1 MNPLKKLA
9 GQTVIYGL
17 SSVVG
22 RLLNYLLVPLY
33 TRYFLP
39 EEYGI
44 VTELYAYVAF
54 LVIIL
59 TYGIETAFFRYS
71 QKVPNK
77 RTVYSTAL
85 ISLLVTSSI
94 FIFIIFS
101 STIPIA
107 NWLQYPN
114 NTDYI
119 QFFALIIG
127 LDAVS
132 AISFAKLREQNNAT
146 RFALIRL
153 VNIFINIGLN
163 LFFIIYCPYAI
174 EKGLP
179 SVDFVNSVY
188 SEGYGVGYIFVA
200 NLIASA
206 VTFLMLLPE
215 MIKSVWIFDKS
226 IWRQMMIY
234 ALPLLVAGLAGMT
247 NETIDRILLKKI
259 DHPITIYKDYSTKLQ
274 KDIIERE
281 RHITIDDKLIYDEIK
296 QFGNKFNQLSERTKD
311 YVINKS
317 KEKEMGLYGAF
328 YKLSIL
334 IILFIQT
341 FRFAAEPFFF
351 AQEKEKNS
359 RKTYAD
365 VMKYFVI
372 ITSFIFLV
380 VTMLYDFIIL
390 FLGSNYHDDRGFLT
404 VSILLAANLLLG
416 IYYNL
421 SIWYKLS
428 EKTKYGAY
436 LSIFGAIIT
445 LSLNFILIPIIGF
458 VGSAWTTLICY
469 FCMTTTSYFLGRKHY
484 RIPYPI
490 KRISLYLI
498 LVAVLFFSSIYF
510 NIGIILKIIYI
521 LIFITVAFVLEKPKK
536 AVISNPKLFD

>member
-54 LVIIL
+54 LVVIL

-71 QKVPNK
+71 QKVPDK

-94 FIFIIFS
+94 FIFILFS
-101 STIPIA
+101 SATPIA

-119 QFFALIIG
+119 QFFTLIIS

-179 SVDFVNSVY
+179 SANFVNSVY
-188 SEGYGVGYIFVA
+188 SESYGVGYIFVA
-200 NLIASA
+200 NLIASI

-247 NETIDRILLKKI
+247 NETIDRILLKHLLP
-259 DHPITIYKDYSTKLQ
+259 DTLNAS
-274 KDIIERE
+274 RE
-281 RHITIDDKLIYDEIK
+281 I
-296 QFGNKFNQLSERTKD
+296 
-311 YVINKS
+311 
-317 KEKEMGLYGAF
+317 GLYGAF

-334 IILFIQT
+334 IVLFIQT

-390 FLGSNYHDDRGFLT
+390 FLGSNYHDERGFLT

-421 SIWYKLS
+421 SVWYKLS

-458 VGSAWTTLICY
+458 VGSAWATLACY
-469 FCMTTTSYFLGRKHY
+469 FCMTIASYFLGRKHY

-490 KRISLYLI
+490 KRISFYLI
-498 LVAVLFFSSIYF
+498 LVAALFFSSVYF
-510 NIGIILKIIYI
+510 KIGIILKIIYI
-521 LIFITVAFVLEKPKK
+521 LIFITIAFVLEKPKK

>member
-39 EEYGI
+39 EQYGV
-44 VTELYAYVAF
+44 VTEMYAYVAF
-54 LVIIL
+54 LVVIL

-77 RTVYSTAL
+77 KTVYSTSL
-85 ISLLVTSSI
+85 ISLLVTSTI
-94 FIFIIFS
+94 FIVIIYVS
-101 STIPIA
+101 AQPIA
-107 NWLQYPN
+107 NWLQYPE
-114 NTDYI
+114 TPEYI
-119 QFFALIIG
+119 KYFALIIG
-127 LDAVS
+127 LDAVA
-132 AISFAKLREQNNAT
+132 AISFAKLREMNNAT

-153 VNIFINIGLN
+153 VNIFVNIGLN

-174 EKGLP
+174 ENELS
-179 SVDFVNSVY
+179 SVEFVKSVY
-188 SEGYGVGYIFVA
+188 LEEIGIGYIFIA
-200 NLIASA
+200 NLIASI

-226 IWRQMMIY
+226 LWKNMMIY
-234 ALPLLVAGLAGMT
+234 ALPLLIAGLAGMT
-247 NETIDRILLKKI
+247 NETIDRVLLKHLLP
-259 DHPITIYKDYSTKLQ
+259 DNVNSS
-274 KDIIERE
+274 
-281 RHITIDDKLIYDEIK
+281 
-296 QFGNKFNQLSERTKD
+296 SEL
-311 YVINKS
+311 
-317 KEKEMGLYGAF
+317 GLYGAF

-334 IILFIQT
+334 MILFIQT

-359 RKTYAD
+359 KKIYAD

-372 ITSFIFLV
+372 ITSFIFLIV
-380 VTMLYDFIIL
+380 SMFYDFIIL
-390 FLGSNYHDDRGFLT
+390 FLGEIYRDERGFIV
-404 VSILLAANLLLG
+404 VSILLAANLFLG

-436 LSIFGAIIT
+436 LSIFGAVIT
-445 LSLNFILIPIIGF
+445 LTLNFILIPIIGF
-458 VGSAWTTLICY
+458 VGSAWATLACY
-469 FCMTTTSYFLGRKHY
+469 FSMTVASYFIGKKHY
-484 RIPYPI
+484 NIPYPL
-490 KRISLYLI
+490 KRIFFYLGLALSMYFTSIHLDSNKIDILY
-498 LVAVLFFSSIYF
+498 
-510 NIGIILKIIYI
+510 II
-521 LIFITVAFVLEKPKK
+521 IFISIAFYLEKPKK
-536 AVISNPKLFD
+536 AVISNPELFD

>member
-54 LVIIL
+54 LVVIL

-71 QKVPNK
+71 QKVPDK

-94 FIFIIFS
+94 FIFILFS
-101 STIPIA
+101 SATPIA

-119 QFFALIIG
+119 QFFTLIIS

-179 SVDFVNSVY
+179 SANFVNSVY
-188 SEGYGVGYIFVA
+188 SESYGVGYIFVA
-200 NLIASA
+200 NLIASI

-234 ALPLLVAGLAGMT
+234 ALP
-247 NETIDRILLKKI
+247 
-259 DHPITIYKDYSTKLQ
+259 
-274 KDIIERE
+274 
-281 RHITIDDKLIYDEIK
+281 
-296 QFGNKFNQLSERTKD
+296 
-311 YVINKS
+311 
-317 KEKEMGLYGAF
+317 
-328 YKLSIL
+328 
-334 IILFIQT
+334 
-341 FRFAAEPFFF
+341 
-351 AQEKEKNS
+351 
-359 RKTYAD
+359 
-365 VMKYFVI
+365 
-372 ITSFIFLV
+372 
-380 VTMLYDFIIL
+380 
-390 FLGSNYHDDRGFLT
+390 
-404 VSILLAANLLLG
+404 
-416 IYYNL
+416 
-421 SIWYKLS
+421 
-428 EKTKYGAY
+428 
-436 LSIFGAIIT
+436 
-445 LSLNFILIPIIGF
+445 
-458 VGSAWTTLICY
+458 
-469 FCMTTTSYFLGRKHY
+469 
-484 RIPYPI
+484 
-490 KRISLYLI
+490 
-498 LVAVLFFSSIYF
+498 
-510 NIGIILKIIYI
+510 
-521 LIFITVAFVLEKPKK
+521 
-536 AVISNPKLFD
+536 